1 MKRAAIVVKCTPMK
15 PLFCALALL
24 TMLAPALAQDAAT
37 AFDRERTRQ
46 EIPKTVTLDNG
57 LLVTPVIV
65 PYDDLGSML
74 DAQLWRFKIKPP
86 APDTFMQAQLEIRK
100 TGEDIDKTYAFGFG
114 FSEEIELTFGMMPR
128 GGSVFE
134 SADFWK
140 VHFVP
145 RLLSG
150 ELLFSTVNGEL
161 QNPIKDFKWKT
172 GESSGEDGAIARPLS
187 NGDVVLKKYFGGTP
201 EKPVVVELVLVLTK
215 K

>member
-1 MKRAAIVVKCTPMK
+1 
-15 PLFCALALL
+15 
-24 TMLAPALAQDAAT
+24 MLAPAWAQTDSA

-57 LLVTPVIV
+57 LLVTPVRV
-65 PYDDLGSML
+65 PYDDLSSML
-74 DAQLWRFKIKPP
+74 DAQLWRFRIKPP
-86 APDTFMQAQLEIRK
+86 APDTTLQAQLEIRK
-100 TGEDIDKTYAFGFG
+100 TGEETGEKIDKRNAFGFG
-114 FSEEIELTFGMMPR
+114 FSEEIELTFGMLPR
-128 GGSVFE
+128 GGSIFE
-134 SADFWK
+134 NADFWK

-150 ELLFSTVNGEL
+150 ELLFSSVNGEL
-161 QNPIKDFKWKT
+161 ENPIKDFKWEH
-172 GESSGEDGAIARPLS
+172 GESSGEDGVIARPLP

>member
-1 MKRAAIVVKCTPMK
+1 MK
-15 PLFCALALL
+15 PLLCALALL
-24 TMLAPALAQDAAT
+24 TMFAPARAQDAAT

-65 PYDDLGSML
+65 PYDDLSSML
-74 DAQLWRFKIKPP
+74 DAQMWRFKIKPP

-100 TGEDIDKTYAFGFG
+100 TGEETGEDIEKRNAFGFG
-114 FSEEIELTFGMMPR
+114 FSEEIELTFGMLPR
-128 GGSVFE
+128 GGSTFE
-134 SADFWK
+134 NADFWK

-161 QNPIKDFKWKT
+161 QNPIKDFEWKT
-172 GESSGEDGAIARPLS
+172 GESSGEDSAIARPLP
-187 NGDVVLKKYFGGTP
+187 NGDVVLKKYVGGTP
-201 EKPVVVELVLVLTK
+201 EKPVVVELFLVLTK